1 MSPMPMK
8 SRAPFAALLLLPWT
22 SALAQPAGSRGITDV
37 PGIRVGHHTLG
48 ERPTGCTVVL
58 FDSAGA
64 VAGVSQRGAAPGTRE
79 TDLLHPLNM
88 VERVN
93 AIVLTGGSAFGLD
106 AAQGAVRW
114 LEERGIGFPTG
125 AGVVPIVPA
134 AVIFDLPFGNNP
146 RIRPTADCG
155 YRAASAATPGA
166 VAEGNVGAG
175 AGATVGKLFAFFQ
188 NPLVAGRRLM
198 PMKSGVGTASIVL
211 PNGLVVAALVVVNA
225 VGDVVDPATGKV
237 VAGMRNPDGTLADAR
252 LLLRAGVLQHSPRA
266 GENTTLG
273 VVVTNARLTK
283 TQVSRVALMADDGF
297 ARAIVPSHTE
307 GDGDTMF
314 AAATGDWGG
323 SASVTQIGALAA
335 DVVAEAIVRAVS
347 RADSLGGLGSARH
360 TGSIPPRLR

>member
-1 MSPMPMK
+1 MII
-8 SRAPFAALLLLPWT
+8 RALAAALLLLPWT
-22 SALAQPAGSRGITDV
+22 VTAQHPGTRGITDV
-37 PGIRVGHHTLG
+37 PGVRVGHHTLS

-58 FDSAGA
+58 FDSVGA
-64 VAGVSQRGAAPGTRE
+64 VAGISQRGAAPGTRE
-79 TDLLHPLNM
+79 TDLLDPLNM

-106 AAQGAVRW
+106 AAQGTVRW
-114 LEERGIGFPTG
+114 LEERNVGFPTG

-134 AVIFDLPFGNNP
+134 AVIFDLPFGHKP
-146 RIRPTADCG
+146 KVRPTSDCG
-155 YRAASAATPGA
+155 YRAAAAATPGP

-188 NPLVAGRRLM
+188 NPFTDGRRLM
-198 PMKSGVGTASIVL
+198 PMKSGIGTASITL
-211 PNGLVVAALVVVNA
+211 PNGLTVAAIVVVNA
-225 VGDVVDPATGKV
+225 VGDVIDPATGRV

-252 LLLRAGVLQHSPRA
+252 VLLRAGVLQHPPRA

-297 ARAIVPSHTE
+297 ARAIAPSHTE

-314 AAATGDWGG
+314 AAATGGWSGQ
-323 SASVTQIGALAA
+323 ASVTQIGALAA
-335 DVVAEAIVRAVS
+335 DVVAEAIVRAVA
-347 RADSLGGLGSARH
+347 RADSLGGLGSARQ
-360 TGSIPPRLR
+360 TGTIPARIR